1 MLLTLPLWEVL
12 FVQYIMQPSRRC
24 LYSTLRSPYEVFLV
38 GPEFSA
44 ADMVMLWYAAQT
56 QLTLYSS
63 YNTAMAGCVLPCSQ
77 RSTCSH
83 LPDMQI

>member
-1 MLLTLPLWEVL
+1 MGGAVCTVHYAALYEVL
-12 FVQYIMQPSRRC
+12 VIA
-24 LYSTLRSPYEVFLV
+24 

-63 YNTAMAGCVLPCSQ
+63 YPQVSIHNNRCTGCAFERP
-77 RSTCSH
+77 
-83 LPDMQI
+83 

>member
-1 MLLTLPLWEVL
+1 MLLTLPF
-12 FVQYIMQPSRRC
+12 FVGGAVCTVHYAA
-24 LYSTLRSPYEVFLV
+24 LYEVVVIV

-63 YNTAMAGCVLPCSQ
+63 YNTAIAECVLPCSQ
-77 RSTCSH
+77 RSPCSH

>member
-12 FVQYIMQPSRRC
+12 FVQYIMQPSRC

-63 YNTAMAGCVLPCSQ
+63 YNTAMVGCVLPCSQ

>member
-1 MLLTLPLWEVL
+1 MLLSYLFVGGAVCTVHYAALYEVL
-12 FVQYIMQPSRRC
+12 F
-24 LYSTLRSPYEVFLV
+24 V

-44 ADMVMLWYAAQT
+44 ADMIMLWYAAQT

-77 RSTCSH
+77 RSPCSH
-83 LPDMQI
+83 LPDMQNLYT